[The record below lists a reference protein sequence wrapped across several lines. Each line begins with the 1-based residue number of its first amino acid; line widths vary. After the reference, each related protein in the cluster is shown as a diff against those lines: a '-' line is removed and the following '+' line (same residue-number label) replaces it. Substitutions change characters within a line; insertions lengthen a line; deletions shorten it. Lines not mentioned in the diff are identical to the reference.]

1 MSPAV
6 KASVEA
12 VDNPSANLSAATV
25 DEPPTPR
32 IAVDPMMAEN
42 AGPATKSVSFSDLDE
57 LPPLKEVYVP
67 PPAPKTT
74 SPEADELLPSIIV
87 RNSQPEKPKI
97 QSREVAEKAL
107 KEIKSIPPQL
117 LMYSLSAAVVLILIV
132 SIAVYWRSR
141 SESTDEEG
149 RVPAPVAAP
158 VRPAASQQPAPVP
171 PAEPVQAAPQQAET
185 EPVVAEPSA
194 RKSLP
199 VSKGKFGKNKRNSAA
214 APVAAIPGQLAVDST
229 PEGAQL
235 EIDGRTD
242 PNWITPYT
250 LAGLSPGP
258 HTVTFSKSGF
268 ASDTR
273 SVDVVSAGKAS
284 LAVHLTS
291 LNATMN
297 VTSNPPGASIYVDGK
312 DTAKVTPSVITIEKG
327 THTVLVRKSG
337 YLDETASAVGQP
349 GQAFHFAS
357 TLRPLG
363 NVDDIKTV
371 GKFKKLFGGSGTDAG
386 MGKVSIKTSPKGAQ
400 IAINRRILEKNSPVN
415 FLLNPGNYIVDITLS
430 GYKPVQKVITVDQGG
445 NVVIDE
451 TLQTP

>member
-1 MSPAV
+1 M
-6 KASVEA
+6 
-12 VDNPSANLSAATV
+12 N
-25 DEPPTPR
+25 
-32 IAVDPMMAEN
+32 
-42 AGPATKSVSFSDLDE
+42 E

-67 PPAPKTT
+67 PPAPKSE
-74 SPEADELLPSIIV
+74 SPEADEPLPSIIL
-87 RNSQPEKPKI
+87 RQTEPEKPKI
-97 QSREVAEKAL
+97 QPREVAEKAL

-117 LMYSLSAAVVLILIV
+117 LMYSLSAAVALILIV
-132 SIAVYWRSR
+132 GIAVYWRSR
-141 SESTDEEG
+141 SENTDEEG

-158 VRPAASQQPAPVP
+158 VTLAAAAQSEPPAPEPTQAASQAEAPS
-171 PAEPVQAAPQQAET
+171 
-185 EPVVAEPSA
+185 EPVVEEPRSGKFA
-194 RKSLP
+194 P
-199 VSKGKFGKNKRNSAA
+199 AAKGKFAKNKKNA
-214 APVAAIPGQLAVDST
+214 APAKVAAIPGQLAVDST

-242 PNWITPYT
+242 PNWVTPYT
-250 LAGLSPGP
+250 LAGLPPGQ
-258 HTVTFSKSGF
+258 HTVTVSKSGF

-273 SVDVVSAGKAS
+273 SVDVVSANKAT
-284 LAVHLTS
+284 LVVRLTS

-297 VTSNPPGASIYVDGK
+297 VTSDPPGAAIYVDGK
-312 DTAKVTPSVITIEKG
+312 DTARVTPSVISLEKG
-327 THTVLVRKSG
+327 THTVLVRKAG
-337 YLDETASAVGQP
+337 YLDETTSAVGQP

-371 GKFKKLFGGSGTDAG
+371 GKFKKLFGGGGAEAG

-400 IAINRRILEKNSPVN
+400 IAINRRILEKTSPVN